1 MEGKMEEMELTYSN
15 HESII
20 RLFIK
25 EWTRRSESD
34 MLKSYGPGCF
44 VWNAKKDGIKGTG
57 MFYTL
62 DMVPKYLQE
71 DMASDLLEMIQDA
84 DHERQLVVAL
94 IFENKIVGYRLSKL
108 K

>member
-84 DHERQLVVAL
+84 DHEGSWLLHLFLRIKSLG
-94 IFENKIVGYRLSKL
+94 ID
-108 K
+108 